1 MVMIRTNSVD
11 ETERLAR
18 LVAQV
23 LKPCD
28 LIILKGDLGAGK
40 TTFVRGLGDALNV
53 DGPVTSP
60 TFALVQTYD
69 GKLPIHHLDVYRL
82 THLSEAY
89 DLGLSE
95 LLDDDAVTIIEWGDR
110 ISAVLPQE
118 YLEITLEIG
127 EDSDA
132 RKITL
137 RLSGRTWQQRS
148 QKLNELIA
156 TLDNNPC

>member
-1 MVMIRTNSVD
+1 MVMIRTNSVAQ
-11 ETERLAR
+11 TEQLAQ
-18 LVAQV
+18 LVATV

-40 TTFVRGLGDALNV
+40 TAFVRGLGAALNV

-82 THLSEAY
+82 NHLHEAH

-95 LLDDDAVTIIEWGDR
+95 LLDDDAVTVIEWGDR

-118 YLEITLEIG
+118 YLEISIEIG
-127 EDSDA
+127 DNPED
-132 RKITL
+132 RTVTMH
-137 RLSGRTWQQRS
+137 LSGRTWQTRAN
-148 QKLNELIA
+148 KLNALIE
-156 TLDNNPC
+156 TLDTTC